1 MEDILLIQAIE
12 RYLDGTMLPAEKA
25 YFEELRA
32 NNAEID
38 QMVVEHNMFLHQMS
52 SFSNR
57 INLQNSL
64 QDVHAKLLSLGDI
77 NEGQP
82 KTAKAKIVSLY
93 HRYKQV
99 SLVAASVGGVI
110 ALFVTA
116 LAAFINPVKTGT
128 IDVSKDIRNEINS
141 IKSTQA
147 AQGKLINEVKSKV
160 PNNQKY
166 ISGGTGFLIDA
177 KGYLITSAHVL
188 KGNGANVVDN
198 NGNEYKAKIVRV
210 DASKDLAIL
219 KIVDDEFNAPKSLP
233 YIIKSNNAN
242 LAQEVYTLGYP
253 RSEMVYN
260 SGNISSK
267 TGFNNDTATYQLQLN
282 ANPGNSGGPILNNNG
297 EIIGVL
303 LSKQDHAEGISFAVK
318 SKYLLKF
325 IESSR
330 KEDTSL
336 VKIKLPTSSQ
346 VSNKNRETQ
355 VNKIQSCVFL
365 VKAYGE

>member
-25 YFEELRA
+25 YFEELRT

-38 QMVVEHNMFLHQMS
+38 QMVVEHSMFLHQIEN
-52 SFSNR
+52 FSNR
-57 INLQNSL
+57 VSLQNSL

-82 KTAKAKIVSLY
+82 TTTKAKIVSFY

-110 ALFVTA
+110 ALTISA
-116 LAAFINPVKTGT
+116 LTTFFSPNTNGLVEMSNKL
-128 IDVSKDIRNEINS
+128 NEIEAKTNK
-141 IKSTQA
+141 IENKVNEA
-147 AQGKLINEVKSKV
+147 AKSKL
-160 PNNQKY
+160 PDNQKY
-166 ISGGTGFLIDA
+166 IYGGTGFLIDA

-198 NGNEYKAKIVRV
+198 NGNEFKAKIIRV
-210 DASKDLAIL
+210 DANKDLAIL
-219 KIVDDEFNAPKSLP
+219 KIVDEDFIAPKSLP
-233 YIIKSNNAN
+233 YTIKSNNAN
-242 LAQEVYTLGYP
+242 LAQEIYTLGYP
-253 RSEMVYN
+253 RTEMVYN
-260 SGNISSK
+260 GGNISAK
-267 TGFNNDTATYQLQLN
+267 TGFNNDTSTYQLQLN

-303 LSKQDHAEGISFAVK
+303 LSKQDHAEGVSFAVK

-325 IESSR
+325 IETSK

-336 VKIKLPTSSQ
+336 VKLKLPTNNI

-355 VNKIQSCVFL
+355 VSKIQGCVFL
-365 VKAYGE
+365 VKAYGK

>member
-1 MEDILLIQAIE
+1 
-12 RYLDGTMLPAEKA
+12 
-25 YFEELRA
+25 
-32 NNAEID
+32 
-38 QMVVEHNMFLHQMS
+38 
-52 SFSNR
+52 
-57 INLQNSL
+57 
-64 QDVHAKLLSLGDI
+64 
-77 NEGQP
+77 
-82 KTAKAKIVSLY
+82 
-93 HRYKQV
+93 
-99 SLVAASVGGVI
+99 
-110 ALFVTA
+110 
-116 LAAFINPVKTGT
+116 
-128 IDVSKDIRNEINS
+128 
-141 IKSTQA
+141 
-147 AQGKLINEVKSKV
+147 
-160 PNNQKY
+160 
-166 ISGGTGFLIDA
+166 
-177 KGYLITSAHVL
+177 
-188 KGNGANVVDN
+188 
-198 NGNEYKAKIVRV
+198 
-210 DASKDLAIL
+210 
-219 KIVDDEFNAPKSLP
+219 LP